1 MLFCPSVTLSQSLWI
16 PPFPLPPSSAPKS
29 LDVEASTAALDD
41 ASLSVCVRG
50 AWQERRKNVGA
61 LARQEHLDF
70 TQLWGDSLSFD
81 FASLGQVDIWWID
94 GAHDYKHCYRETSA
108 AVQAGASLIL
118 YHDAAAFQDAEGASV
133 LRAAWNALQAFGMV
147 TQSAAVPNDMPAP
160 TDSPSPPSSHNKWS
174 SAAASASTSAYS
186 LNVVYDTRIVY
197 ALRVS
202 SGPRHEEIVENA

>member
-1 MLFCPSVTLSQSLWI
+1 M
-16 PPFPLPPSSAPKS
+16 
-29 LDVEASTAALDD
+29 
-41 ASLSVCVRG
+41 RG

-133 LRAAWNALQAFGMV
+133 LRAAWNALQAFGRV
-147 TQSAAVPNDMPAP
+147 TESAAVPNDMPAT